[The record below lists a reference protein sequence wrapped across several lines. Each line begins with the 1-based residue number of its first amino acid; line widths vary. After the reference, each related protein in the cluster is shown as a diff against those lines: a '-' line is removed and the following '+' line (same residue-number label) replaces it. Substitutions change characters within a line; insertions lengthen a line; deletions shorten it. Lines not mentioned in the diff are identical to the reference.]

1 MPKVIG
7 VGSDGASVMS
17 SHINGVNELFREAKP
32 FIVFVQCVCHR
43 LQLAVSQA
51 SKAVPEMSYFMQI
64 ISAVYN
70 YVQQSETKL
79 RAFKDIAQI
88 LDMDAVKFQRLY
100 EIRWLSL
107 GNAVTAIVRN
117 YGALMVLVSRDAN
130 GGDPT
135 AIGLLQQ
142 LSS

>member
-1 MPKVIG
+1 
-7 VGSDGASVMS
+7 
-17 SHINGVNELFREAKP
+17 
-32 FIVFVQCVCHR
+32 
-43 LQLAVSQA
+43 
-51 SKAVPEMSYFMQI
+51 MSYFMQI

-79 RAFKDIAQI
+79 RAYKDIAQI